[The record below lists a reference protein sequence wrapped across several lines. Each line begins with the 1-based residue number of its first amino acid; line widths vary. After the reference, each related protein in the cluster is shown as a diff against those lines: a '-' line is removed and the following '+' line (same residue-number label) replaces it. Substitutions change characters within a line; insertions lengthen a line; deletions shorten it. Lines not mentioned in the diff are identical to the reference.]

1 MSAPADV
8 QAVDVEDLGLDGMAA
23 TVRTPVGTRTVRTAL
38 LGRGNLANVL
48 AAVAVALYYDVPL
61 DGIVERASSLRPAPR
76 RGEVFRLAGGV
87 TLVDD
92 SYNSNPRALRIALQV
107 VGREQRCARRVAV
120 LGEMLELGRHADH
133 LHRES
138 GRAAAAAGLARLVAV
153 GGPAAMALAD
163 EAVAAGMPASS
174 VLHLATS
181 QEAAD
186 RIESIV
192 APGDVV
198 LVKGSRGTRTDIVAD
213 RLRALFG
220 VEAR

>member
-1 MSAPADV
+1 
-8 QAVDVEDLGLDGMAA
+8 
-23 TVRTPVGTRTVRTAL
+23 
-38 LGRGNLANVL
+38 
-48 AAVAVALYYDVPL
+48 
-61 DGIVERASSLRPAPR
+61 
-76 RGEVFRLAGGV
+76 
-87 TLVDD
+87 
-92 SYNSNPRALRIALQV
+92 
-107 VGREQRCARRVAV
+107 
-120 LGEMLELGRHADH
+120 
-133 LHRES
+133 
-138 GRAAAAAGLARLVAV
+138 
-153 GGPAAMALAD
+153 MALAD